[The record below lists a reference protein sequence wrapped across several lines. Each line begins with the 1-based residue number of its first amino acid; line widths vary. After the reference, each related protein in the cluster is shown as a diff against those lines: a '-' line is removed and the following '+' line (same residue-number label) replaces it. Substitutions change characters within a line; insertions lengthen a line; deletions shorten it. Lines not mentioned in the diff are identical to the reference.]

1 MADRES
7 DDNNSSRQKC
17 TCGPF
22 PIVDTSSELLSNA
35 STKISAELQDA
46 CESHGCFHLIVD
58 NSFLLNAMMNDGAA
72 MEKKRDATT
81 DNTSTASQLPE
92 PALLETFFPQG
103 NILSTAAVYRSAG
116 ESGNKKSEIA
126 EPKQSWEYSRCQSSH
141 RFHEVAVDLFLN
153 KWSHAMHQL
162 TKVLANLLHLPKPMI
177 AEHTCCCRSS
187 SSPCCNYDLLRLFRY
202 DPVLD
207 SSSCLQTL
215 GSSEHTDWG
224 TFTIVWQ
231 DHVGGLQT
239 YCPKHDLYNNVTPP
253 ESRTSKVSLFVHVG
267 DFLCIAKGFDR
278 NGVNFIWPSPKHRV
292 VSPISNPRFSLV
304 YFAYPEP
311 QFTLAQATESLLSS
325 SQDSK
330 ICHPNNQQQIIP
342 LQQLSLLC
350 DQSAN
355 ATSTTGA
362 WDILQDMY
370 HQPFAS
376 HVIPNKWSQVQR
388 SSNSPLPIV

>member
-1 MADRES
+1 MADRDS
-7 DDNNSSRQKC
+7 DDINSSRQKC

-22 PIVDTSSELLSNA
+22 PTVDISSELLSNA
-35 STKISAELQDA
+35 STRISAELQDA

-58 NSFLLNAMMNDGAA
+58 NSFLLHAMNDGTA
-72 MEKKRDATT
+72 MDKRDT
-81 DNTSTASQLPE
+81 NTSTSTTQLPE
-92 PALLETFFPQG
+92 PVLLETFFPQG
-103 NILSTAAVYRSAG
+103 NILPTSAAVYRSAG
-116 ESGNKKSEIA
+116 ESGNKKSEMA

-141 RFHEVAVDLFLN
+141 RFHGVAVELFLN

-162 TKVLANLLHLPKPMI
+162 TVVLANLLHLPKPMI
-177 AEHTCCCRSS
+177 AEHTCWCRSA

-202 DPVLD
+202 DPILD
-207 SSSCLQTL
+207 SSSSSSARTL

-231 DHVGGLQT
+231 DHIGGLQT
-239 YCPKHDLYNNVTPP
+239 YCPKHDRYNNVTPP

-278 NGVNFIWPSPKHRV
+278 NGFNFIWPSPKHRV
-292 VSPISNPRFSLV
+292 LSPISNPRFSLV

-311 QFTLAQATESLLSS
+311 QFTLAQATEALLSS

-330 ICHPNNQQQIIP
+330 KTKVSCDNYCQQQIS

-350 DQSAN
+350 DQSAS
-355 ATSTTGA
+355 ATSATGA

-370 HQPFAS
+370 HRPFAS

-388 SSNSPLPIV
+388 SSNPPF